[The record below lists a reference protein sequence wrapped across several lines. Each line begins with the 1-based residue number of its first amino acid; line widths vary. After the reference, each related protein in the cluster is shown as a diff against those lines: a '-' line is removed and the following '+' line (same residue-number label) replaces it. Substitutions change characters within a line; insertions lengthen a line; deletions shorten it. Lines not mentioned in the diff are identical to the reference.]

1 MNAGP
6 ANPPEAK
13 PVTEISIQKLFI
25 ISLVTGI
32 IAINLIK
39 FVHPL
44 SGLAFIFVWP
54 SFVAAANSVSGMAR
68 YGLGTGTSS
77 IGYWGAAVGA
87 TAAFAGQFINPIYSP
102 YSEIIAALAIGY
114 VTGFCANKVIKM
126 KIPHIE
132 LNSMIIAGATAIISV
147 AVLTLLTG
155 YSANITTLD
164 AYVIYPL
171 IYIAITLAVLH
182 PYNGSIGAGENQRR
196 THTLAWTEAAM
207 TTTLFGLIAVLF
219 AEELLWPGL
228 GVMVV
233 SIIGF
238 VIFAYR
244 WIKASREDIYDIKWT
259 GFPPAKH

>member
-6 ANPPEAK
+6 AKSA
-13 PVTEISIQKLFI
+13 TEMSIQKLFV
-25 ISLVTGI
+25 ISLITGI

-44 SGLAFIFVWP
+44 AGLAFILVWP

-87 TAAFAGQFINPIYSP
+87 TAAFAGQFINPLYSP
-102 YSEIIAALAIGY
+102 YAEIIAALAVGY
-114 VTGFCANKVIKM
+114 ATGFCANKIIKM

-132 LNSMIIAGATAIISV
+132 LNSMVIAGATAMITV
-147 AVLTLLTG
+147 AILTLLTG
-155 YSANITTLD
+155 YSTEVSTLD
-164 AYVIYPL
+164 AYVTYPF

-182 PYNGSIGAGENQRR
+182 PYNGSIGAGENWRR
-196 THTLAWTEAAM
+196 THALAWTEAAM
-207 TTTLFGLIAVLF
+207 TTAIFGLIAVLF
-219 AEELLWPGL
+219 SEELLWPGF

-233 SIIGF
+233 GIIGF

-244 WIKASREDIYDIKWT
+244 WMKTSREEMYDMKWT